1 MYLSIFDHHPTT
13 GTVVVQL
20 LEVMKSSPHNQ
31 KATSIFPT
39 VCVPRDLVMI
49 STALDL
55 QVGGGEMTYLPTGSK
70 KLDQLLE
77 GGVRCG
83 EILEISGCSGSGKTQ
98 LVHSL
103 AIQQGVECTIIDT
116 SHGVCP
122 ERLAEMVPSS
132 STVAL
137 SLGDVTILNV
147 HNLFQLYETLE
158 SVPSTTQLLIVD
170 CVSMFIASEFSKG
183 YAGQAAVENISKMLR
198 CISRTYNTAI
208 VVTNG
213 VVANRNTKQGERATK
228 PALGRAWSFTPDRR
242 LMLNS
247 EDEYTAPGTCSSRRA
262 DMRCS
267 IEVTSTGVRLRGGE

>member
-1 MYLSIFDHHPTT
+1 ML
-13 GTVVVQL
+13 
-20 LEVMKSSPHNQ
+20 K
-31 KATSIFPT
+31 
-39 VCVPRDLVMI
+39 
-49 STALDL
+49 TAFDL
-55 QVGGGEMTYLPTGSK
+55 QVGGGEITYLSTGSK
-70 KLDQLLE
+70 GLDSLLC

-83 EILEISGCSGSGKTQ
+83 EIMEISGCSGSGKTQ

-103 AIQQGVECTIIDT
+103 ATSTPSECTIIDT

-137 SLGDVTILNV
+137 SLSNVTILNV

-158 SVPSTTQLLIVD
+158 SLPSTTQLLIID

-198 CISRTYNTAI
+198 CISRTNNTAI

-213 VVANRNTKQGERATK
+213 VVANRNAKQGGSATK

-247 EDEYTAPGTCSSRRA
+247 EDVCTAPENYSRA
-262 DMRCS
+262 ELRCS
-267 IEVTSTGVRLRGGE
+267 IEVTSTGIQLRGGE

>member
-1 MYLSIFDHHPTT
+1 
-13 GTVVVQL
+13 
-20 LEVMKSSPHNQ
+20 
-31 KATSIFPT
+31 
-39 VCVPRDLVMI
+39 MI

-55 QVGGGEMTYLPTGSK
+55 QVGGGEMTYLSTGSK